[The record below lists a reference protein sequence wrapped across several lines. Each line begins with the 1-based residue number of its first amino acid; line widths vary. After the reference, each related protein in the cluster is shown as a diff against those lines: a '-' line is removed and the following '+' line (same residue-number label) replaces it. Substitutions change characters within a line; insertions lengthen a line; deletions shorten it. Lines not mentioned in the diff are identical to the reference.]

1 MKKFFG
7 KLNPM
12 LLDLAAG
19 CIVYG
24 LLGEVLILA
33 VGIPV
38 YEGALWKLVLG
49 FFIGIAAAVAL
60 IVHMYCSVVES
71 LSLGETGALKHT
83 RKMYLFRIVGILVIL
98 ALIYFTNFCNAI
110 AFVIGLLSLKV
121 AAYLQPVTHKFLV
134 TKIIK

>member
-1 MKKFFG
+1 MKKLFG
-7 KLNPM
+7 RLNPM

-24 LLGEVLILA
+24 LLGEALILIL
-33 VGIPV
+33 GIPL
-38 YEGALWKLVLG
+38 YEGSLWKLILG
-49 FFIGIAAAVAL
+49 FFIGIVAALAL

-71 LSLGETGALKHT
+71 LSLGEAGALKHT
-83 RKMYLFRIVGILVIL
+83 RKMYLYRILGILVIL
-98 ALIYFTNFCNAI
+98 AFIYLTNFCNAI

-134 TKIIK
+134 SKIIK